1 VLSPFERKAAVRRS
15 TKWIK
20 LGAPKTLAHSFGLM
34 RPLTYA
40 ADLGDLASAT
50 GWPLAN
56 TAYVYHRVGGQFGFD
71 RMREAAAVR
80 VPADPYE
87 RIAVRRLIE
96 DILAEQSALSARVIA
111 FAGEPAD
118 AADPARDIS
127 AVTAWIAAHQGPV
140 RAARRTLEEI
150 EASPGGWTFA
160 KLTIANAGLRELA
173 AA

>member
-1 VLSPFERKAAVRRS
+1 MRRS

-40 ADLGDLASAT
+40 ADIGDLASTTA
-50 GWPLAN
+50 WPLAN

-71 RMREAAAVR
+71 RMREAAAAR

-96 DILAEQSALSARVIA
+96 DILAEQSALSAAIIA

-118 AADPARDIS
+118 PVDPARDVS

-150 EASPGGWTFA
+150 EASAGGWTFA
-160 KLTIANAGLRELA
+160 KLTIANAGLRELTA
-173 AA
+173 A

>member
-1 VLSPFERKAAVRRS
+1 
-15 TKWIK
+15 
-20 LGAPKTLAHSFGLM
+20 
-34 RPLTYA
+34 
-40 ADLGDLASAT
+40 
-50 GWPLAN
+50 
-56 TAYVYHRVGGQFGFD
+56 VGGQFGFD
-71 RMREAAAVR
+71 RMREAAAAR
-80 VPADPYE
+80 APADPYE

-96 DILAEQSALSARVIA
+96 DILAEQSALAQAIIA
-111 FAGEPAD
+111 FAGPPAD
-118 AADPARDIS
+118 PGDPARDVS

>member
-1 VLSPFERKAAVRRS
+1 MLSPVRAEGGGAPRGH
-15 TKWIK
+15 WIK
-20 LGAPKTLAHSFGLM
+20 AGAPKTLAHSVGLM

-50 GWPLAN
+50 GWPLA
-56 TAYVYHRVGGQFGFD
+56 TAAHVYHRVGGVRLRPAAG
-71 RMREAAAVR
+71 AAAVAGR
-80 VPADPYE
+80 RRPLRAHG
-87 RIAVRRLIE
+87 VRRLIE
-96 DILAEQSALSARVIA
+96 DMLAEQAALSARVIA

-127 AVTAWIAAHQGPV
+127 AVTAWTPPMQRPV

-160 KLTIANAGLRELA
+160 KLTIANAALRELTA
-173 AA
+173 A